1 LTFIDFTKTVSDAK
15 CAAGIDSAAGPTRR
29 IHQAGK
35 VNQVNID
42 YQLSIL

>member
-15 CAAGIDSAAGPTRR
+15 RAAGVDSAAGQTRR

-35 VNQVNID
+35 VNQVNFH